1 MLDGRVQVAQ
11 GQRPPPER
19 GMSRPL
25 GLGASERH
33 LLGQR
38 RHPAAQLRLFRA
50 HIVQPGQ
57 AHRAGPGLDAL
68 GRFGEVRRPGGVP
81 LGGLVR
87 SARRGQ
93 DEHQEGQRPH
103 GVPGP
108 ARGRGVRGVFQ
119 ADSSR
124 CAFRKETDFRI
135 RSFAATRVVRWAN
148 SASAASRS
156 RVRTMRWSWLFLSL
170 LLGFTGCA
178 HSGVPT
184 LPASHGHLMSE
195 MEAFQLKKGLPS
207 SGMWDV
213 AIGAEVAPKPPL
225 KLEPEQAPLVFEE
238 AVRTLGGTPGEDA
251 ALSAFRDIVAACV
264 AGLAEAC
271 RLESEAFT
279 GPKVSSPAAFTYPEA
294 LLRPGAFAF
303 MVFHCRI
310 GADGQ
315 VRDCKIVEGAR
326 LPGVEQNL
334 AACQLARY
342 RPATISGH
350 PVSVDYT
357 FHVRFVPQ
365 GITLNRHQELEWA
378 RLRVRQNP
386 ESRSAWLNLA
396 RELAK
401 NNPGD
406 PLYPQ
411 AVARAYF
418 LAPRS
423 GWAASE
429 AAWQLVQSGQ
439 YAPALGAVRPFVRRS
454 HNPYV
459 LETAAAAQFGLKQ
472 CTAALAEQQ
481 KAVELLPAEW
491 PAPERERFQRKLQ
504 DYQSA
509 CAPPKSVSAATDPR

>member
-1 MLDGRVQVAQ
+1 
-11 GQRPPPER
+11 
-19 GMSRPL
+19 
-25 GLGASERH
+25 
-33 LLGQR
+33 
-38 RHPAAQLRLFRA
+38 
-50 HIVQPGQ
+50 
-57 AHRAGPGLDAL
+57 
-68 GRFGEVRRPGGVP
+68 
-81 LGGLVR
+81 
-87 SARRGQ
+87 
-93 DEHQEGQRPH
+93 
-103 GVPGP
+103 
-108 ARGRGVRGVFQ
+108 
-119 ADSSR
+119 
-124 CAFRKETDFRI
+124 
-135 RSFAATRVVRWAN
+135 
-148 SASAASRS
+148 
-156 RVRTMRWSWLFLSL
+156 MRWSWLFLSL

-251 ALSAFRDIVAACV
+251 SLSAFRDIVAACV

-279 GPKVSSPAAFTYPEA
+279 GPKVISPAAFTYPEA

-315 VRDCKIVEGAR
+315 VRDCKVVEGAR

-365 GITLNRHQELEWA
+365 GITLNSHQELDWA

-386 ESRSAWLNLA
+386 ESRSAWLHLA

-401 NNPGD
+401 KAPED

-411 AVARAYF
+411 AVARAWF

-459 LETAAAAQFGLKQ
+459 LETAAAARFGLKQ

-481 KAVELLPAEW
+481 RAVELLPAEW

-509 CAPPKSVSAATDPR
+509 CAPPKAVSAATDPR

>member
-1 MLDGRVQVAQ
+1 
-11 GQRPPPER
+11 
-19 GMSRPL
+19 
-25 GLGASERH
+25 
-33 LLGQR
+33 
-38 RHPAAQLRLFRA
+38 
-50 HIVQPGQ
+50 
-57 AHRAGPGLDAL
+57 
-68 GRFGEVRRPGGVP
+68 
-81 LGGLVR
+81 
-87 SARRGQ
+87 
-93 DEHQEGQRPH
+93 
-103 GVPGP
+103 
-108 ARGRGVRGVFQ
+108 
-119 ADSSR
+119 
-124 CAFRKETDFRI
+124 
-135 RSFAATRVVRWAN
+135 
-148 SASAASRS
+148 
-156 RVRTMRWSWLFLSL
+156 MRWSWLFLSL

-184 LPASHGHLMSE
+184 LPASHGHLMFA
-195 MEAFQLKKGLPS
+195 MEAFQSKKGLPA

-213 AIGAEVAPKPPL
+213 AIGGEEAPRPPL
-225 KLEPEQAPLVFEE
+225 ELEPAQAPLVFEE
-238 AVRTLGGTPGEDA
+238 AVRTLRGTPGEDA
-251 ALSAFRDIVAACV
+251 ALSAFRNIVAACD

-271 RLESEAFT
+271 GFASKAFT
-279 GPKVSSPAAFTYPEA
+279 RPEPVSPAALTYPEA
-294 LLRPGAFAF
+294 LLREGAFAF
-303 MVFHCRI
+303 MVFQCRI

-315 VRDCKIVEGAR
+315 VRDCKVVEGAR

-334 AACQLARY
+334 AAIQAARY
-342 RPATISGH
+342 RPVTLSGH

-357 FHVRFVPQ
+357 FNVRFVPQ

-396 RELAK
+396 LELAK
-401 NNPGD
+401 HAPED
-406 PLYPQ
+406 PLYLQ
-411 AVARAYF
+411 AVARTHF
-418 LAPRS
+418 LSPRS

-459 LETAAAAQFGLKQ
+459 LETAAAARFGLKQ